1 MHEVALA
8 QAILDSVLD
17 IADGQQPRTVRVRA
31 GELLAV
37 SADSLQFCFE
47 LVAQDSSAAQTQLE
61 VDIVPGET
69 LLIDA
74 IELDDGW
81 HYRADVAE
89 SGVS

>member
-8 QAILDSVLD
+8 QAILDTVLE
-17 IADGQQPRTVRVRA
+17 IVDGQQPLAVRVRA

-37 SADSLQFCFE
+37 SPDSLQFCFE
-47 LVAQDSSAAQTQLE
+47 LVAKDTSAAETQLE
-61 VDIVPGET
+61 VEIVPGGE

-81 HYRADVAE
+81 HYRPDVAE